1 MMTIELTQAQLK
13 AFLALV
19 GAVLMVALAPIIT
32 SGIMGKQIPDALI
45 AVSDKTITGL
55 IGVLGTLVGVM
66 WQSRPKPAEPS
77 GTPSDPISTKDVSD
91 EAR

>member
-1 MMTIELTQAQLK
+1 MNIHLTNAQLK

-19 GAVLMVALAPIIT
+19 FAVLIVSLAPIFVA
-32 SGIMGKQIPDALI
+32 GIRGKVIPDALI

-66 WQSRPKPAEPS
+66 WQSRPRSQGEPT
-77 GTPSDPISTKDVSD
+77 GAPGDPVSVT
-91 EAR
+91 EEPQP